1 MTEMKIR
8 LSDDS
13 LINDLDRLTK
23 EKNFSSR
30 NKLIEYILTQYVTY
44 NDRFFLDNLPP
55 IISEMCKQAVKETT
69 QKNEILIRSNINT
82 LDRVERYLADLRAVF
97 YKDLPLDYK
106 DYKEE

>member
-23 EKNFSSR
+23 EQNFSSR
-30 NKLIEYILTQYVTY
+30 NKLIEHILTQYVTY
-44 NDRFFLDNLPP
+44 NDRLFLDNLPP
-55 IISEMCKQAVKETT
+55 IISEMCKQAVKETA
-69 QKNEILIRSNINT
+69 QNNEILIRSNINT

-97 YKDLPLDYK
+97 YKDLPLD
-106 DYKEE
+106 